1 MEEKNAR
8 RSEEDKTKKMEEE
21 NGRMPEPVEDEKRRI
36 VKKTQEEVNKYKQKQ
51 QGGLLTT
58 KTTPN
63 SKKQHRQTTSQAN
76 KQQHPRA
83 NRNPINSIT
92 DLKDFLARKKRE
104 REEKLSLSLGSTF
117 LEKLENR
124 NSPSKTTQLVGM
136 FPSPTTK
143 LEDDS
148 ERLAMK
154 QCATDSCNAVNNKG
168 I

>member
-51 QGGLLTT
+51 QGELLTT
-58 KTTPN
+58 KITPN

-104 REEKLSLSLGSTF
+104 REEKLNLGST
-117 LEKLENR
+117 LLENK
-124 NSPSKTTQLVGM
+124 NPPTKTTEIVQML
-136 FPSPTTK
+136 PSPNAN
-143 LEDDS
+143 LED
-148 ERLAMK
+148 EFKRLVKKA
-154 QCATDSCNAVNNKG
+154 QIC
-168 I
+168 

>member
-1 MEEKNAR
+1 MNVLVCGFDLGCLNHTKNILNLR
-8 RSEEDKTKKMEEE
+8 IFDSESKIESWCLFIKYYIWKK
-21 NGRMPEPVEDEKRRI
+21 
-36 VKKTQEEVNKYKQKQ
+36 NK
-51 QGGLLTT
+51 
-58 KTTPN
+58 N
-63 SKKQHRQTTSQAN
+63 S
-76 KQQHPRA
+76 
-83 NRNPINSIT
+83 INSIT

-104 REEKLSLSLGSTF
+104 REEKSSSSLGSTF
-117 LEKLENR
+117 LENLENR

-148 ERLAMK
+148 ERLAME